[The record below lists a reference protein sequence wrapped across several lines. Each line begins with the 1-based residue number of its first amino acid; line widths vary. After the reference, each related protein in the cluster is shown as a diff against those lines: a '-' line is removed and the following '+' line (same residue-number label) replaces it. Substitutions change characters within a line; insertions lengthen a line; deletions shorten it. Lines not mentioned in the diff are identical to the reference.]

1 MQPTTTGLNRTGAIS
16 SEFRTQA
23 MREAANELTPP
34 LAIDLGAINAQRMA
48 YVREADTVGS
58 IPAPAS
64 WKGMVKSSFK
74 ILAGGNPEVLLDKIG
89 ERIAF
94 ERGGTRLY
102 DALIAKYEVV
112 SRMANGRLPP
122 ASAVV
127 LAEGD
132 GALVTQL
139 EGESALQTLARIR
152 AEELEHFHL
161 LAKAMVRLGGDPTA
175 QTPSADVIATASMGL
190 MQVVSDPRTTLA
202 QCLNA
207 MLTAE
212 LTDNAGWELLIELA
226 DHAGEDDI
234 AGAFLGALAAEQEHL
249 IIVKSW
255 LAALVA
261 HRAATPAV

>member
-1 MQPTTTGLNRTGAIS
+1 MQPTSTGLNRTGAIS
-16 SEFRTQA
+16 SEIRTQA
-23 MREAANELTPP
+23 MRDAVNELAPP
-34 LAIDLGAINAQRMA
+34 LAIDLEPIRAQRMA
-48 YVREADTVGS
+48 YVREADAIGS

-64 WKGMVKSSFK
+64 WKGMVKSSLK
-74 ILAGGNPEVLLDKIG
+74 ILGGGNPDVLLDKIG

-112 SRMANGRLPP
+112 SKMENGRLPP

-127 LAEGD
+127 LSDGG

-139 EGESALQTLARIR
+139 EGETALQTLTRIR
-152 AEELEHFHL
+152 AEELAHFHL
-161 LAKAMVRLGGDPTA
+161 LANAMAALGGDATA
-175 QTPSADVIATASMGL
+175 QTPCADVIATASSGL
-190 MQVVSDPRTTLA
+190 MQVVADPRTTLA
-202 QCLNA
+202 QSLNA

-212 LTDNAGWELLIELA
+212 LTDNAGWELLSELA
-226 DHAGEDDI
+226 DRAGENDL
-234 AGAFLGALAAEQEHL
+234 AGGFLGALAEEQEHL

-255 LAALVA
+255 LAALVS